1 MKKNKYKYGVT
12 ITRDNE
18 MYMVEVDE
26 TFIPIG
32 DYEEKVVNLVNEHK
46 EQLNTLLKKANNMWG
61 ILEN

>member
-1 MKKNKYKYGVT
+1 
-12 ITRDNE
+12 